1 MPKFAIEDVNI
12 IQILETG
19 FVGFSVI
26 LMFFAFMLLRNLVQA
41 NDRPVEV
48 LRTQTNAV
56 TKYLYLAAGVMF
68 AGLLTSAS
76 SSILPTFFP
85 APVDKVTVMLDTQ
98 PTNFI
103 HSDKLRVKV
112 AGKYLTWEKEDI
124 GNGAIRTYI
133 ENAVITAD
141 HDVDIDF
148 VGIVRLIEGL
158 ENEIQ
163 IQNQAALALQA
174 RLTAGANAET
184 EGGI

>member
-1 MPKFAIEDVNI
+1 MPKLAIEEIDI

-68 AGLLTSAS
+68 AGLITSAS
-76 SSILPTFFP
+76 SAVLPSIFP
-85 APVDKVTVMLDTQ
+85 AKVDKVTVMLDTQ

-112 AGKYLTWEKEDI
+112 AGEYLTWEKEDL
-124 GNGAIRTYI
+124 GDGYIRTYI
-133 ENAVITAD
+133 KNAVITAD
-141 HDVDIDF
+141 HDVGIDF

-158 ENEIQ
+158 ENEIK

-174 RLTAGANAET
+174 RLTVGANAQT